1 MSEPTPA
8 ELSKQ
13 YAARVTPLLKEYL
26 EKFRSIAEEAK
37 RSREEITKVE
47 FNAEQKRLVRLNYEA
62 LTQLYQRI
70 RPPATELAREVSQR
84 IEHGRLDEL
93 DRVELMLRLAE
104 FEASLLSLQRVFAL
118 GPLAA

>member
-13 YAARVTPLLKEYL
+13 FSARAIPLLKEYL

-37 RSREEITKVE
+37 RIREVITKAE
-47 FNAEQKRLVRLNYEA
+47 FNAEEKRLVRLNYDV
-62 LTQLYQRI
+62 LTQLYQRL
-70 RPPATELAREVSQR
+70 RPPATELAREVSQK
-84 IEHGRLDEL
+84 IEHGNLDEL

-104 FEASLLSLQRVFAL
+104 FEASLLSVQRVFAL

>member
-1 MSEPTPA
+1 MSEATPA

-13 YAARVTPLLKEYL
+13 FAARAIPLLKEYL
-26 EKFRSIAEEAK
+26 EKFRAIAEEAK
-37 RSREEITKVE
+37 SIREVITKAK
-47 FNAEQKRLVRLNYEA
+47 FNAEEKQLVHLNYDV

-70 RPPATELAREVSQR
+70 RPPATQLAREVSQK
-84 IEHGRLDEL
+84 IEHGNLEEL

-104 FEASLLSLQRVFAL
+104 FEASLLSVQRVFAL

>member
-1 MSEPTPA
+1 MSEATPA

-13 YAARVTPLLKEYL
+13 FAARAIPLLREYL
-26 EKFRSIAEEAK
+26 EKFRSIAEAVQK
-37 RSREEITKVE
+37 IREVSATERPDKE
-47 FNAEQKRLVRLNYEA
+47 KKRLLRLNYDI

-70 RPPATELAREVSQR
+70 SPPATQLAREVSQK
-84 IEHGRLDEL
+84 IEYGNLDEL